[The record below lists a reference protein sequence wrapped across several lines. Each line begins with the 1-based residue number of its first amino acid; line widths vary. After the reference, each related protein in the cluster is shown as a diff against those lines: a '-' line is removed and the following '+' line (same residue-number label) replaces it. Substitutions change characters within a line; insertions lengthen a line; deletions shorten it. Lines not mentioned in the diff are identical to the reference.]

1 MQELTTYLE
10 DYLASIDNLPSELQ
24 QKLSEIKEKDI
35 ELNDVRQQLIQ
46 EETAHKKIYK
56 IKRRLNNMAEMEKQA
71 NEKVQNTF
79 NKAKSIADDKIFL
92 AERLKDVINLHIK
105 RLEHDLSRII
115 ANTNQNQKKKD
126 TITKLEQTHTQSPV
140 PKKRKAATN
149 TRNPV
154 KRNKLLSRKNLI
166 TDSKSTKD
174 TTNITNTIET
184 PNSVTTAAIGTHDND
199 EQLYCFC
206 QQVSYGEMIA
216 CDGENCKNE
225 WFHYECVGL
234 NEPPKGVWY
243 CPDCMEEQK
252 RKKEKEKEKENEK
265 ISENKEIKEEIK
277 KEIKEE
283 KESKTKDKDTKVK
296 EPKLKEI
303 KKEKKHK

>member
-71 NEKVQNTF
+71 NEK
-79 NKAKSIADDKIFL
+79 
-92 AERLKDVINLHIK
+92 INLHIK

-115 ANTNQNQKKKD
+115 ANTNQNQKKERYNNK
-126 TITKLEQTHTQSPV
+126 I
-140 PKKRKAATN
+140 KAATN

-184 PNSVTTAAIGTHDND
+184 PNSVTTAATGTHDND

-265 ISENKEIKEEIK
+265 FLKIKRLK
-277 KEIKEE
+277 KR
-283 KESKTKDKDTKVK
+283 
-296 EPKLKEI
+296 
-303 KKEKKHK
+303 